1 MKKSSTDTIAH
12 IDQEVKKHLTMD
24 ELQGLFDASK
34 RSPARRKRAKKNKQ
48 RNFEAAAAKDKA
60 GLPRW
65 TPSAELKAETARAA
79 AEEHDIVGS
88 PRRAAT
94 IDVAAASSNAVFGFE
109 DNEVDVLAD
118 TIVSPQ
124 PTATRAEPTQSVEI
138 ARTQP
143 SRQLNDD
150 ASSGGDGR
158 DADGD
163 AERIDAAVNAA
174 ADEGRLSDMKR
185 LLSQPPSACNACS
198 SSAVGGQKRTRAE
211 FEHSEDAVDAKMRCR

>member
-1 MKKSSTDTIAH
+1 
-12 IDQEVKKHLTMD
+12 MD

-48 RNFEAAAAKDKA
+48 RNLEAAAAKDKA

-65 TPSAELKAETARAA
+65 TPSAQLKAETARAE

-88 PRRAAT
+88 PRRAVT
-94 IDVAAASSNAVFGFE
+94 IDVAAASSNTDFGLE
-109 DNEVDVLAD
+109 DNKVGVISDA
-118 TIVSPQ
+118 IVSPQ
-124 PTATRAEPTQSVEI
+124 PNTTRAEPTQSAEI

-150 ASSGGDGR
+150 ASSGGDDM
-158 DADGD
+158 DAEGD
-163 AERIDAAVNAA
+163 SERIDAAVDAA

-185 LLSQPPSACNACS
+185 LLSRPPSAGNACNLR
-198 SSAVGGQKRTRAE
+198 AVGGQKRTRAE
-211 FEHSEDAVDAKMRCR
+211 FEHTEDAVDAKMRCR